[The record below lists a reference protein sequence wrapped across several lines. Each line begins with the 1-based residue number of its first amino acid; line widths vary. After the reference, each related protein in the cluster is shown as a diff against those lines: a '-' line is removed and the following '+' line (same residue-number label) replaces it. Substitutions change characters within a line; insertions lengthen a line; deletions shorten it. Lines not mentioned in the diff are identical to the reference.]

1 MSYTSFWKTVPGML
15 TQPTGM
21 AALASL
27 GIHGAIALI
36 VPLMPVN
43 SSSSSANNTAKTV
56 GLMEL
61 NQADESRLPQTID
74 NSQIALQN
82 QLPLQQPQLPL
93 QQQIPGLSP
102 NSYNTVYPPT
112 DPKFVAELNNQPSLP
127 VIPTSPTNHNLPALP
142 QKQSL
147 GNLNTSNLNYTNL
160 DQQISNLKTK
170 SNTSSLSSN
179 LPREIQTQIS
189 QNQYV
194 PINRLPQVSSNTE
207 IPAEIM
213 KNPTPEAIDTQSP
226 TVTAEKV
233 ALTNS
238 YQGSGSGNG
247 QKLAQSSE
255 KVPSE
260 NQQYS
265 QQAKVNNV
273 DDAKAKINDKLLANL
288 KSFNSLREDVKQQ
301 FPDVKEKR
309 VIRETIGTNTGDM
322 EGLVLGRLVVD
333 ADGKIVDIK
342 FQEGSGSPQLQAKAR
357 DFFKANPPQADQQV
371 VSSYPFQLQFRNKSN
386 NIGEILKTKPAV
398 SVPIEQKVST
408 PQNTPQE
415 TITPAEK
422 TKVEENTLS
431 VNSPQPIPTDSSTV
445 ESNNSSGKV
454 ASFESNN
461 TSNKSSEQLLEKLR
475 KIKQER
481 QNN

>member
-15 TQPTGM
+15 TQPTGI

-43 SSSSSANNTAKTV
+43 SSSSAANNAAKTV

-61 NQADESRLPQTID
+61 NQADQSRLPQTID

-93 QQQIPGLSP
+93 QQQIPGLSG
-102 NSYNTVYPPT
+102 NSYNTVYPAI
-112 DPKFVAELNNQPSLP
+112 DPKLAAELNNQPSLP
-127 VIPTSPTNHNLPALP
+127 VIPTAVSTVVTPALP
-142 QKQSL
+142 QRQSL
-147 GNLNTSNLNYTNL
+147 GNLNYSNL
-160 DQQISNLKTK
+160 DQQTSNLQTN
-170 SNTSSLSSN
+170 SNTSYLSSN
-179 LPREIQTQIS
+179 LPKQIQTEIS
-189 QNQYV
+189 ENQYV
-194 PINRLPQVSSNTE
+194 AINRLPQVSSNTE

-213 KNPTPEAIDTQSP
+213 KNPTPEAIDVESA
-226 TVTAEKV
+226 TVNAEKI
-233 ALTNS
+233 ATTNS
-238 YQGSGSGNG
+238 YQISGNQ
-247 QKLAQSSE
+247 QKLAGSPE
-255 KVPSE
+255 NLPLE
-260 NQQYS
+260 NQQYL
-265 QQAKVNNV
+265 QATKVNNV
-273 DDAKAKINDKLLANL
+273 EDTKAKINEKLLANL

-301 FPDVKEKR
+301 FPNVKEKG

-342 FQEGSGSPQLQAKAR
+342 FQEGSGSTQLQAKAR
-357 DFFKANPPQADQQV
+357 EFFKANPPQADKKV

-386 NIGEILKTKPAV
+386 NIGEILKTKPV
-398 SVPIEQKVST
+398 SVPIEQKGST

-415 TITPAEK
+415 TITPTEK
-422 TKVEENTLS
+422 TKVEASSLS
-431 VNSPQPIPTDSSTV
+431 VNSPQPIPTASSAV
-445 ESNNSSGKV
+445 ELNNSSDKV

-461 TSNKSSEQLLEKLR
+461 TNDKSSEQKLLEKLR
-475 KIKQER
+475 KIKQQR